1 MTLNVHVSELI
12 FEMNT
17 NIDNTTKID
26 MGWNKLKPQKTFT
39 SILASL

>member
-12 FEMNT
+12 FDMNT
-17 NIDNTTKID
+17 NIDNKTKID

-39 SILASL
+39 FILVSL